1 MPTQNNLIGSGCAP
15 LQAQASV
22 GIPSTGLTATGNAQ
36 SNALQL
42 GSDLAIFTTV
52 AASTGCKLLGTAA
65 CNLGDTIIVVN
76 HGVSTLSVYPN
87 TTSGKIANGSA
98 GAAFSVGSNK
108 TAWFINVGSDLW
120 AASVS
125 A

>member
-1 MPTQNNLIGSGCAP
+1 MPTQSNLIGSGCAP
-15 LQAQASV
+15 LQAQASI

-36 SNALQL
+36 ANALQL
-42 GSDLAIFTTV
+42 GSDMCIFTTV

-65 CNLGDTIIVVN
+65 MNIGDTIVVVN

-87 TTSGKIANGSA
+87 TAAGKIANGSA
-98 GAAFSVGSNK
+98 GAAFSVSANK
-108 TAWFINVGSDLW
+108 TAWFIYVGTDLW